1 MDSSVD
7 GGGWMMALKAT
18 RNNTFSYFSS
28 YWTSVNTLNS
38 TSLDRNDGDTKFNI
52 MNYYPVKDMLA
63 LWPDISTGGSLPS
76 NKFSCWSWL
85 EKDIPTNRISLINL
99 FNTANRTF
107 IRDAKTFSGWGSPFS
122 SQSDVRFYGFNYYNN
137 QGNNVGTR
145 VRWGFGWNE
154 NGGGLYPN
162 GNMDSDDVSGGIGMN
177 GLQQNTSLLYSAG
190 DIIGCC
196 QDSSGIN
203 RSARVEI
210 YIR

>member
-18 RNNTFSYFSS
+18 RGNTFYYDSS
-28 YWTSVNTLNS
+28 YWTVVNTLNP
-38 TSLDRNDGDTKFNI
+38 TSLNRNDGDAKFDI

-63 LWPDISTGGSLPS
+63 LWPDITTNGGSLTS
-76 NKFSCWSWL
+76 NKFGCWTWL

-99 FNTANRTF
+99 FNTASRTF
-107 IRDAKTFSGWGSPFS
+107 IKDAKTFSGWGTPFT
-122 SQSDVRFYGFNYYNN
+122 SQTDVRFYGFNYYNN
-137 QGNNVGTR
+137 QPSNGPK

-162 GNMDSDDVSGGIGMN
+162 GDMGSDDASGGIGLRGN
-177 GLQQNTSLLYSAG
+177 QQQTGSLYSAG
-190 DIIGCC
+190 DINGCC
-196 QDSSGIN
+196 VDNNGIN